1 MQRDRIDTL
10 LTEYRVNV
18 ARAEFLTIRVESLTA
33 LLSELRANAVYYA
46 TSTTP
51 VYSSDPKGAGGVP
64 VSKVERL
71 AMMLAEGR
79 LPGELGDVEKEL
91 REAREEL
98 SYRRKDIA
106 LVDAWLNALQ
116 GRERY
121 VLSAHVIDGQVWRE
135 VSKGFNERF
144 GETYSRNGLRGILT
158 KAQNKIYSI
167 AN

>member
-1 MQRDRIDTL
+1 MQHDKVDSM

-18 ARAEFLTIRVESLTA
+18 ARADFLAIRVESLTA
-33 LLSELRANAVYYA
+33 LLSELKRNAIYYA

-51 VYSSDPKGAGGVP
+51 AYSAEPKGAGGVP
-64 VSKVERL
+64 ASKVERL
-71 AMMLAEGR
+71 AIMLAEGR
-79 LPGELGDVEKEL
+79 LPKELSEVETEL

-98 SYRRKDIA
+98 AERRKSIA
-106 LVDAWLNALQ
+106 LVDAWLSGLQ
-116 GRERY
+116 SRERF

-144 GETYSRNGLRGILT
+144 GEIYSRNGLKGILQ
-158 KAQNKIYSI
+158 KAQAKVYAI